1 MSNSFT
7 IQFDKIL
14 DQYDKKV
21 EQAGQEAMREVAK
34 EAVQKLKN
42 SSPKRRGGG
51 KYARGWTA
59 TEKKHEVVVHNK
71 VYQLTHLLENGHV
84 VRNQYG
90 TYGRTRAIKHI
101 EPVEQWANEE
111 VEEVI
116 RRKLES

>member
-1 MSNSFT
+1 MSNSFSVQ
-7 IQFDKIL
+7 IEQIL
-14 DQYDKKV
+14 EGYDEKV
-21 EQAGQEAMREVAK
+21 VQVSKEAMEEVAK
-34 EAVQKLKN
+34 EAVQKLRN
-42 SSPKRRGGG
+42 SSPKGSRG
-51 KYARGWTA
+51 KYAKGWT
-59 TEKKHEVVVHNK
+59 TSTQNGVIVVHNK

-84 VRNQYG
+84 IRNQHG